1 MKGITWKKL
10 LLFFFA
16 VIALNSLFRIPDE
29 VNAFSPEDY
38 EAVRIAA
45 PFILGAVIIAILATI
60 VGLHIRRKRPEPI
73 PQNPASTAY
82 NIGIKLFSTFAFLL
96 VLALSGLAVV
106 ENLGSWKSS
115 PAAVQQTTTYVRTYL
130 WGVKLGTTTSST
142 PVGSNAAAG
151 ALGIFLVSLVSMLVL
166 CAEDWTRKF
175 GVPDK
180 KRILL
185 AIFCGYTG
193 IWYLLNGD
201 KGGGFIRLGFF
212 LIGCLCCLAH
222 LLFGAPS
229 LFAGLLIITILWT
242 REIIKSANGA

>member
-60 VGLHIRRKRPEPI
+60 VGLHLRRRGPEPM
-73 PQNPASTAY
+73 PQHPASTAY

-96 VLALSGLAVV
+96 VLALCGLAVV
-106 ENLGSWKSS
+106 NNLGSGKSS
-115 PAAVQQTTTYVRTYL
+115 PAAVQQTTTYIRTYL
-130 WGVKLGTTTSST
+130 WGVKLGTTTSTTSL
-142 PVGSNAAAG
+142 GSGAAAG
-151 ALGIFLVSLVSMLVL
+151 ALGTLLLCSISMLVL
-166 CAEDWTRKF
+166 CVEDWTRKF

-180 KRILL
+180 KRMLL
-185 AIFCGYTG
+185 AVFCGYTG
-193 IWYLLNGD
+193 AWYLLNGD

-222 LLFGAPS
+222 FLFGAPS
-229 LFAGLLIITILWT
+229 FWVGLLIITILWT